1 MSNRLIR
8 INELIQRE
16 ISAYLRKR
24 WAKEAATITIS
35 GAEIAA
41 DLKTCKIYVS
51 ILGTAEEAQAR
62 HTWLVRRSSEL
73 RREVGRHIV
82 MKWTPELEIL
92 LDSSPHRAGR
102 VLQILDELD
111 QQERAKSRQ
120 EKQGGEA

>member
-41 DLKTCKIYVS
+41 DLKTCKVYVS
-51 ILGTAEEAQAR
+51 ILGTDEEAQAR
-62 HTWLVRRSSEL
+62 HTWLTRHAGEL

-92 LDSSPHRAGR
+92 LDASPHRAGR
-102 VLQILDELD
+102 VLQIIDELD
-111 QQERAKSRQ
+111 QQERNKP
-120 EKQGGEA
+120 KTDTEA

>member
-35 GAEIAA
+35 GADIAA
-41 DLKTCKIYVS
+41 DLKTCKVYVS

-62 HTWLVRRSSEL
+62 HTWLTRHSGEL

-82 MKWTPELEIL
+82 LKWTPELEIL
-92 LDSSPHRAGR
+92 LDASPHRAGR
-102 VLQILDELD
+102 VLQIIDELD
-111 QQERAKSRQ
+111 QEDRHKGAK
-120 EKQGGEA
+120 GTEA